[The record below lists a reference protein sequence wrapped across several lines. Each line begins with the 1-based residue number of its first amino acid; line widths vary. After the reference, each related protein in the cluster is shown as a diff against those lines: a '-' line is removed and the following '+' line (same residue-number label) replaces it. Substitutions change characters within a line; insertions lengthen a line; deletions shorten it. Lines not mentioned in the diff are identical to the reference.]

1 MLKQTRVRHHND
13 ATRCVLVAV
22 VVKSEEHRVPEL
34 KIGLQLSSLR
44 LPFKKAV
51 EAATRMGVHSVEID
65 ARHQVNLNQ
74 MSDTGIRQLKKTLS
88 DANLSVCALSFAT
101 RGGYNVVERLQ
112 ERIEATKKAMDL
124 AYKLGASV
132 VVNQI
137 GRIPE
142 EAEGADWDLLI
153 EVMSELGQH
162 AHYCGAFLAAET
174 GSEDSATMAKLIEA
188 TPEGAMG
195 VTLNPGNLIVNSFS
209 PKEAI
214 ENLGEQIMYVRAK
227 DGVRDLAQGRGIEV
241 PLGRGTAD
249 FPELIGMLEEYSY
262 RGYFTV
268 ARDNPTDPVSEAA
281 MAVEYLR
288 NI

>member
-13 ATRCVLVAV
+13 APRGLLVAALDQ
-22 VVKSEEHRVPEL
+22 RGANVPAL

-44 LPFKKAV
+44 LPFRKAI
-51 EAATRMGVHSVEID
+51 EAASRMGAQAIEID
-65 ARHQVNLNQ
+65 ARQHLNLNQ
-74 MSDTGIRQLKKTLS
+74 VSQTAIRQLKKTLS
-88 DANLSVCALSFAT
+88 DANLSVCALSFTT
-101 RGGYNVVERLQ
+101 RNGYNVVERLQ
-112 ERIEATKKAMDL
+112 ERIEATKRAMDM
-124 AYKLGASV
+124 AYKLGASI

-142 EAEGADWDLLI
+142 EAEGPDWDLLI

-174 GSEDSATMAKLIEA
+174 GSEDSTTLSKLIA
-188 TPEGAMG
+188 AVPDGAMG

-209 PKEAI
+209 AKEAV
-214 ENLGEQIMYVRAK
+214 ENLGEHIMYVRAK

-249 FPELIGMLEEYSY
+249 FPELIGMLEEHSY

-268 ARDNPTDPVSEAA
+268 ARDNPSDPVSEAA